1 VILSVW
7 RLVGFLMLGASFAL
21 FIVALPRHGEVV
33 GFLRERHTRQTIHMM
48 AVILLFVLG
57 GAIALSS

>member
-1 VILSVW
+1 MLG
-7 RLVGFLMLGASFAL
+7 LAGLLMIGASFAL

-33 GFLRERHTRQTIHMM
+33 GFLRERHTLQAIHMM

-57 GAIALSS
+57 GAITLSG